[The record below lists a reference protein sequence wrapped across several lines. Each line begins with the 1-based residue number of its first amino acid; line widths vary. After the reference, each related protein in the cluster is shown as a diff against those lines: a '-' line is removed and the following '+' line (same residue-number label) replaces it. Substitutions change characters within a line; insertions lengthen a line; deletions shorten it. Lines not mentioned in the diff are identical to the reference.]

1 MASIEYLKKYRFR
14 GTFRLYGCNDFGC
27 QDDTFAKM
35 PGLCWSVLSW
45 PTTSQAG
52 GRGVG
57 PLGGGGA
64 NGTLFSRCALLRQ
77 NISVTWSC
85 RDFHPFLEEKQKQHE
100 WFPCETSFFLW
111 PFKWSPFFV
120 AEVKSPVGDFV
131 APTSLRLSP
140 TILWSKPLPSEPTTP
155 LPVRRSA
162 ECAVGPGYAS
172 TPASGQVLD
181 RMKQRKVYPN
191 PITFNTAMNSEF
203 WWCFLQIFLGI
214 WFICICF

>member
-1 MASIEYLKKYRFR
+1 MIL
-14 GTFRLYGCNDFGC
+14 G
-27 QDDTFAKM
+27 AKM
-35 PGLCWSVLSW
+35 THPPRCLDFAEVFCPDQHIPSRWTRCWTSW
-45 PTTSQAG
+45 RRRSKWNVVFQMCPPEAERQRQLEVAETFIPFWKIKITTWMVS
-52 GRGVG
+52 
-57 PLGGGGA
+57 LWDI
-64 NGTLFSRCALLRQ
+64 L
-77 NISVTWSC
+77 
-85 RDFHPFLEEKQKQHE
+85 
-100 WFPCETSFFLW
+100 FFLW

-120 AEVKSPVGDFV
+120 AKVKSPVGDFV

-203 WWCFLQIFLGI
+203 WWCFLQISLGI
-214 WFICICF
+214 WFIWICFYIIVFDLHWRRHLWD